1 MKLNDHLETEFE
13 FEGRL
18 YSLNLVFNRVLD
30 VFDCLRDDVL
40 SDIEKAMVCVEI
52 ITGDKVVEFP
62 HVVDLWIH
70 IKKNFIDLADDE
82 PEQLDLHGNPM
93 PKAKEAEDS
102 LRLVDFEKDAEYIY
116 ASFLQA
122 YGISL
127 LQEQDKL
134 SWVEFGA
141 LLNALPDDTI
151 MQRIIQ
157 IRSWKPKKGESPEYR
172 QDMRKLKA
180 KYSLEEYREEEDY
193 GG

>member
-1 MKLNDHLETEFE
+1 MKLNDPLETEFE
-13 FEGRL
+13 FEGHT
-18 YSLNLVFNRVLD
+18 YSLNLAFNRVLD
-30 VFDCLRDDVL
+30 VFDCIRDDVL
-40 SDIEKAMVCVEI
+40 SDIEKAIVCVEI
-52 ITGDKVVEFP
+52 ITGESVVEFP
-62 HVVDLWIH
+62 LVVDLWIY
-70 IKKNFIDLADDE
+70 IKENFIDLADDE

-93 PKAKEAEDS
+93 PKAQKSDD
-102 LRLVDFEKDAEYIY
+102 LVRLVDFEKDAEYIY

-127 LQEQDKL
+127 LQEQDRL
-134 SWVEFGA
+134 SWIEFGA
-141 LLNALPDDTI
+141 LLNALPDNTI
-151 MQRIIQ
+151 MQRIIE